1 MLKKRLEI
9 SVKKLFNSPFLSRKK
24 IIAESSLPDFQ
35 VSSPDSLEV
44 TKISA

>member
-9 SVKKLFNSPFLSRKK
+9 SVKKFNSPFLSRKK
-24 IIAESSLPDFQ
+24 IIAESSPPDFQ